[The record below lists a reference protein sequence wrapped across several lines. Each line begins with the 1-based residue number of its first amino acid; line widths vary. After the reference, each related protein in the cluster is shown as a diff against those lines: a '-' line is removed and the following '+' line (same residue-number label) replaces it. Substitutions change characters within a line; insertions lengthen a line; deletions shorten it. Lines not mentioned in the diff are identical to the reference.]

1 MNVRKLTPDDA
12 PSLIA
17 LRREALHQAP
27 LAFAASPDDDRG
39 LSITFMRAAL
49 AHEEEQAV
57 FGCEESDTLV
67 GMIGLIRPA
76 EKKQRHK
83 TRIWGFY
90 VQAQHR
96 RHRAGR
102 ALLDA
107 AINHA
112 RSWQGVIQIHLSVAT
127 SVLPALRL
135 YESAG
140 FRVWGREPR
149 ALHHEGDFVDE
160 SHLVLDLRGRAARPR
175 GQSMDAT

>member
-1 MNVRKLTPDDA
+1 MNVRTLTPDDA
-12 PSLIA
+12 PALIA
-17 LRREALHQAP
+17 LRREALHREP
-27 LAFAASPDDDRG
+27 RAFAASPDDDRG

-49 AHEEEQAV
+49 AREEEQAV
-57 FGCEESDTLV
+57 FGCEESDILV
-67 GMIGLIRPA
+67 GMIGLIRPP
-76 EKKQRHK
+76 ERKQSHK
-83 TRIWGFY
+83 TRLWGLY

-96 RHRAGR
+96 RRGAGR

-112 RSWQGVIQIHLSVAT
+112 RSWHGVIQVHLSVAT
-127 SVLPALRL
+127 GALPALRL

-160 SHLVLDLRGRAARPR
+160 SHLVLDLRGRASSASR
-175 GQSMDAT
+175 